1 MRIFSF
7 AKDKMNG
14 GARRGE
20 AKRFGKIFA
29 SLRSPFETRGGS
41 GKALRGALPA
51 LFVGGLLAALCLC
64 LMLKGALL
72 GASLD
77 AQRSAAM
84 RAALR
89 APSFANAGSAGELGD
104 FTRANPFGAEAR
116 GAEKAPSRSPLSAF
130 TLHGTLPNVGAWIS
144 GPEGMRL
151 YLKGQSVGGYKLVN
165 IKYGEALLD
174 DGRET
179 HPLFLLLS
187 GGAAVKSPPP
197 LPPAAAQSAARAPAK
212 PKLDF
217 SGVEPASADREG
229 AVPRELV
236 DALLM
241 NPYDEIGKMRM
252 VPAENG
258 EGMLLQ
264 RIDGDSVFAH
274 VGVLQGDVI
283 QAVNG
288 VKITNMGDAANAVNS
303 LMAGSRFDV
312 SVMRGGKPLELKYQ
326 VR

>member
-29 SLRSPFETRGGS
+29 SLRSLFETRGGS

-51 LFVGGLLAALCLC
+51 LFVGGLLATLCLC

-77 AQRSAAM
+77 AQRSAAV

>member
-1 MRIFSF
+1 M
-7 AKDKMNG
+7 
-14 GARRGE
+14 
-20 AKRFGKIFA
+20 
-29 SLRSPFETRGGS
+29 
-41 GKALRGALPA
+41 
-51 LFVGGLLAALCLC
+51 
-64 LMLKGALL
+64 
-72 GASLD
+72 
-77 AQRSAAM
+77 
-84 RAALR
+84 
-89 APSFANAGSAGELGD
+89 
-104 FTRANPFGAEAR
+104 
-116 GAEKAPSRSPLSAF
+116 
-130 TLHGTLPNVGAWIS
+130 
-144 GPEGMRL
+144 
-151 YLKGQSVGGYKLVN
+151 GGYKLVN